1 MEGFITALVRI
12 LQRVA
17 ARFRPASAEAAQ
29 GLVEYGLILVMIT
42 IVCVGIIG
50 ILGNTVSTLWWQ
62 RIIDAFPNP

>member
-1 MEGFITALVRI
+1 MELFIQVLM
-12 LQRVA
+12 RVIRGAA
-17 ARFRPASAEAAQ
+17 ARLRPVSAEPAQ

-50 ILGNTVSTLWWQ
+50 VLGNTVSALWWQ